1 MENGEVD
8 IYLQARG
15 MELND
20 LLRHELEQKRQQ
32 VKQLNEE
39 IYDLEKRL
47 DIKR

>member
-1 MENGEVD
+1 MENVD